1 MANAPAALSSVSAD
15 SDGPI
20 LKMTGIT
27 KRFPGVRALEN
38 AHLEIGADE
47 IHALLGE
54 NGAGKSTLLKI
65 LSGAHAA
72 DAGTIELFGEPVS
85 FASPHD
91 AQRAGI
97 VTIYQEFTLAPD
109 MTIAENVFIG
119 REPGSRLFVSWRR
132 LAEDT
137 RAITDKIGLKRD
149 PMTQVRDLSVA
160 EQQLV
165 EIARALAM
173 RSKPIVRDEPTSAL
187 SEAEVANPARI
198 IRTLKAE
205 GLSIIFVTHRL
216 EEVFRLCDRY
226 TVLRDGHYVASGRV
240 ADTNVDAI
248 IRMMVG
254 RDVGALYGERPI
266 PEHGKVALEI
276 EGLTRRRNARDPN
289 AIELIGISLK
299 AHHGEILGLAGLV
312 GAGRTETARAIFGAD
327 AFDHGAIRVDGAE
340 VRFSSPRDAMSHG
353 IGLVPE
359 DRKKQALFLSLAIRT
374 NITIAAQDEV
384 SRGWF
389 IDEKKEGVLIDEFR
403 KLLSIR
409 MASPE
414 QAAGQLSG
422 GNQQK
427 IVLARWLALRPRI
440 LIVDEPTRGI
450 DIGSKV
456 EVHNLLIDMAKQGI
470 AVIVISSELP
480 EILAVSDRIV
490 TMREGRVTGEIART
504 KARLEAAEDKGVDV
518 FGFVAR
524 FAPTLFLIVLML
536 LFAIIEPRFLS
547 SINLFNVMRQ
557 ISITGLLAIGMTFV
571 ILTAGIDLSIG
582 SLLAFAGLV
591 AAAVEKGGLENRFT
605 VGEGGVGYG
614 WGAAALAAIAVGIAG
629 GYLQGLAITRLK
641 VPPFVVTLGG
651 MSAFRGAALLFAAG
665 GPISGFQPSFTWWG
679 QGKIGPVPIPV
690 IIFLAAAGLAHI
702 TLRYTRYGRQVYAV
716 GGNPEAARLS
726 GLNVNRVIAS
736 VYVIMGFFAGLG
748 SFVLAARLNSAEAVA
763 GTGYELTVI
772 ASILI
777 GVLLNGLVL
786 MNVSSYIQQIV
797 IGVIIVLAVAFDTF
811 AKSRRRRI

>member
-1 MANAPAALSSVSAD
+1 MVYAPAALSSAPAD
-15 SDGPI
+15 SDRPI
-20 LKMTGIT
+20 LRMVGIS
-27 KRFPGVRALEN
+27 KRFPGVLALEN
-38 AHLEIGADE
+38 AHLDVGPSE

-65 LSGAHAA
+65 LSGAQSA
-72 DAGTIELFGEPVS
+72 DSGKIELYGEPVA

-149 PMTQVRDLSVA
+149 PMTHVRDLSVA

-165 EIARALAM
+165 EIARALSM
-173 RSKPIVRDEPTSAL
+173 RSKLIVMDEPTSAL
-187 SEAEVANPARI
+187 SEAEVANLARI

-226 TVLRDGHYVASGRV
+226 TVLRDGHFVGAGAV
-240 ADTNVDAI
+240 ADTDVDAI

-266 PEHGKVALEI
+266 PDHGPVALEV
-276 EGLTRRRNARDPN
+276 EGMTRRRNARDPH
-289 AIELIGISLK
+289 AIELVDVSLK
-299 AHHGEILGLAGLV
+299 AHKGEILGLAGLV

-327 AFDHGAIRVDGAE
+327 AFDAGVIRVDGKP
-340 VRFSSPRDAMSHG
+340 VKFSGPRDAMNHG

-374 NITIAAQDEV
+374 NISIASQEQI

-389 IDEKKEGVLIDEFR
+389 IDERREDALVDDYR
-403 KLLSIR
+403 RQLSIR
-409 MASPE
+409 MSSAD
-414 QAAGQLSG
+414 QAAGLLSG

-427 IVLARWLALRPRI
+427 VVLARWLALRPKI

-450 DIGSKV
+450 DVGSKV
-456 EVHNLLIDMAKQGI
+456 EVHNLLIDMAKAGI

-504 KARLEAAEDKGVDV
+504 QATQE
-518 FGFVAR
+518 
-524 FAPTLFLIVLML
+524 ILMG
-536 LFAIIEPRFLS
+536 
-547 SINLFNVMRQ
+547 M
-557 ISITGLLAIGMTFV
+557 MTFH
-571 ILTAGIDLSIG
+571 
-582 SLLAFAGLV
+582 
-591 AAAVEKGGLENRFT
+591 E
-605 VGEGGVGYG
+605 
-614 WGAAALAAIAVGIAG
+614 GAA
-629 GYLQGLAITRLK
+629 K
-641 VPPFVVTLGG
+641 SVP
-651 MSAFRGAALLFAAG
+651 
-665 GPISGFQPSFTWWG
+665 G
-679 QGKIGPVPIPV
+679 QI
-690 IIFLAAAGLAHI
+690 
-702 TLRYTRYGRQVYAV
+702 
-716 GGNPEAARLS
+716 EAR
-726 GLNVNRVIAS
+726 
-736 VYVIMGFFAGLG
+736 
-748 SFVLAARLNSAEAVA
+748 
-763 GTGYELTVI
+763 
-772 ASILI
+772 
-777 GVLLNGLVL
+777 NG
-786 MNVSSYIQQIV
+786 
-797 IGVIIVLAVAFDTF
+797 
-811 AKSRRRRI
+811 